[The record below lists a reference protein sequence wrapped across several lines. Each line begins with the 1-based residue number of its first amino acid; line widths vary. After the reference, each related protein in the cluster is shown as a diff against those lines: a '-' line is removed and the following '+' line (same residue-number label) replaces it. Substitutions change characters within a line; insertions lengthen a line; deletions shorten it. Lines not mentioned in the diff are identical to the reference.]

1 MGRRPTGVDLTWA
14 RPWPVAR
21 ALHRRARR
29 AIGRLIDR
37 ALGVQTAWL
46 EPTAAAASDAAIAT
60 KPCAWL
66 TLYRVFHWLDVSA
79 ADVLIDLGSGPGRAV
94 LIGSLF
100 PFGRVIGVERDPI
113 LHRQAMTN
121 LATFRL
127 KRRADVEFVCADVL
141 DYTLPDDVTVVFLYN
156 PFNGRTFQE
165 TIGNV
170 LRSFDRVPRPLRIV
184 YVNPVEHEFLIGTG
198 RCRLVARLMSH
209 LRPGRRWARTLAAY
223 VYDVGPAPSSR
234 S

>member
-1 MGRRPTGVDLTWA
+1 MELTWT

-29 AIGRLIDR
+29 AIGRLIDQ
-37 ALGVQTAWL
+37 ALGVRTAWL
-46 EPTAAAASDAAIAT
+46 EPTAAAAGDAAIAT
-60 KPCAWL
+60 KPCGWL
-66 TLYRVFHWLDVSA
+66 TLYRVFHWLDVSD

-100 PFGRVIGVERDPI
+100 PFRRAIGVERDPI
-113 LHRQAMTN
+113 LHRQALAN

-141 DYTLPDDVTVVFLYN
+141 DYTLPDDATVIFLYN
-156 PFNGRTFQE
+156 PFNGVTFE
-165 TIGNV
+165 EAIAGV
-170 LRSFDRVPRPLRIV
+170 LRSLDRAPRPLRIV
-184 YVNPVEHEFLIGTG
+184 YVNPVEHEMLVATG

-209 LRPGRRWARTLAAY
+209 LRPGRQWARTLAAY
-223 VYDVGPAPSSR
+223 VYEVAPTAPAPSSR